1 MSSSELA
8 YLSGRQVDVKPQITV
23 GVVEFATTAAY
34 VIIFTVL
41 WRAAAGK
48 MADTDLGKAMAGIY
62 S

>member
-1 MSSSELA
+1 MPP
-8 YLSGRQVDVKPQITV
+8 KITV
-23 GVVEFATTAAY
+23 VVVEFATTAAY

-48 MADTDLGKAMAGIY
+48 LAETDIGRAMAAVY

>member
-1 MSSSELA
+1 MP
-8 YLSGRQVDVKPQITV
+8 KITV
-23 GVVEFATTAAY
+23 GIVEFATTAAY

-48 MADTDLGKAMAGIY
+48 LADAPLGRAMAAVY